1 MDDDYDDYVPVPQN
15 NESFMSQQ
23 EVADE
28 LGISRSRVS
37 EIETMALRKFQL
49 RLLSRYSVGLLGD
62 VI

>member
-37 EIETMALRKFQL
+37 EIESMALRKFQI

>member
-1 MDDDYDDYVPVPQN
+1 MDDDYEEYVPVPQN
-15 NESFMSQQ
+15 NEGHMSQQ

-28 LGISRSRVS
+28 LGLSRSRVS

>member
-1 MDDDYDDYVPVPQN
+1 MDDDYDDYAPVPQN
-15 NESFMSQQ
+15 NEGHMSQQ

-28 LGISRSRVS
+28 LGLSRSRVS
-37 EIETMALRKFQL
+37 EIESMALRKFQL

>member
-1 MDDDYDDYVPVPQN
+1 MDDDYDDYVLEPQN
-15 NESFMSQQ
+15 NENYMSQQ

-37 EIETMALRKFQL
+37 EIESMALRKFQI

>member
-1 MDDDYDDYVPVPQN
+1 MDDDYDDYAPEPQN
-15 NESFMSQQ
+15 NESYMSQQ

-37 EIETMALRKFQL
+37 EIESMALRKFQL

>member
-1 MDDDYDDYVPVPQN
+1 MDDDYDDYLPEPQN
-15 NESFMSQQ
+15 NENYMSQQ

-37 EIETMALRKFQL
+37 EIESMALRKFKYH
-49 RLLSRYSVGLLGD
+49 LLKKYSLGD

>member
-1 MDDDYDDYVPVPQN
+1 MDDDYDDYVPEPQN
-15 NESFMSQQ
+15 NENYMSQQ

-37 EIETMALRKFQL
+37 EIETIAINKFKS
-49 RLLSRYSVGLLGD
+49 RLLNRYALGD

>member
-1 MDDDYDDYVPVPQN
+1 MDDDYDDYVPEPQN
-15 NESFMSQQ
+15 NENYMSQQ

-37 EIETMALRKFQL
+37 EIENMALRKFQR

>member
-1 MDDDYDDYVPVPQN
+1 MDDDYDDYVPEPQN
-15 NESFMSQQ
+15 NENYMSQQ

-37 EIETMALRKFQL
+37 EIESMALRKFKYH
-49 RLLSRYSVGLLGD
+49 LLKKYSLGD

>member
-1 MDDDYDDYVPVPQN
+1 MDDDYDDYVPESQN
-15 NESFMSQQ
+15 NENYMSQQ

-28 LGISRSRVS
+28 LGLSRSRVS
-37 EIETMALRKFQL
+37 EIESMALRKFQL

>member
-1 MDDDYDDYVPVPQN
+1 MDDDYDDYVPEPQN
-15 NESFMSQQ
+15 NENYMSQQ

-37 EIETMALRKFQL
+37 EIENMALRKFKYH
-49 RLLSRYSVGLLGD
+49 LLKKYSLGD

>member
-37 EIETMALRKFQL
+37 EIETTALRKFQL